1 MGTDDAPV
9 PEYAADYSPA
19 PDDAP
24 DASHLTPE
32 EKRGPRTVHVA
43 LGLLA
48 FLLIVAVATNPAS
61 VLPRDSTLHGE
72 HHLDVD
78 SGLELSVPV
87 GWRVVS
93 DAELGSLQIVP
104 VGTGHALETRIL
116 HRAIYA
122 VPVYEAGLQLSG
134 RFDTGAVADVL
145 PDGGEIRWNEARMIY
160 AVSDLRGIG
169 EDVRFSLSGGR
180 NLRFE
185 PNSDFDRPGSD
196 GAAWRGMSAPVAGL
210 QSGAAFDFEG
220 SLQISGARRFALLAS
235 GRETTADIVSDW
247 PHPGFDGQ
255 YLPDSRE
262 IGAEGFSAS
271 WRVPYLAR
279 GVPAGSE
286 LEYVDLGTIAHALVD
301 RR

>member
-9 PEYAADYSPA
+9 PEYAADYAPA

-61 VLPRDSTLHGE
+61 VLPRDSTLHGA

-93 DAELGSLQIVP
+93 DAEFGSLQLVP

-116 HRAIYA
+116 AGALEPGIAAAAIADDQGAATALAETIQLYILG
-122 VPVYEAGLQLSG
+122 VSGIRDERRVTRVDNEAG
-134 RFDTGAVADVL
+134 TGA
-145 PDGGEIRWNEARMIY
+145 
-160 AVSDLRGIG
+160 AVSYVVVPDEFADL
-169 EDVRFSLSGGR
+169 DSGG
-180 NLRFE
+180 LVYTAVF
-185 PNSDFDRPGSD
+185 GSE
-196 GAAWRGMSAPVAGL
+196 GRRWWVAYVTTSQQSAPGVKWM
-210 QSGAAFDFEG
+210 DK
-220 SLQISGARRFALLAS
+220 
-235 GRETTADIVSDW
+235 IVDSIRL
-247 PHPGFDGQ
+247 PG
-255 YLPDSRE
+255 
-262 IGAEGFSAS
+262 
-271 WRVPYLAR
+271 
-279 GVPAGSE
+279 
-286 LEYVDLGTIAHALVD
+286 
-301 RR
+301 

>member
-78 SGLELSVPV
+78 SGLELAVPV

-116 HRAIYA
+116 AGALEPGIAAAAIADDQGAATALAETIQLYILGVSGIRDERRVTRVA
-122 VPVYEAGLQLSG
+122 NDAG
-134 RFDTGAVADVL
+134 TGA
-145 PDGGEIRWNEARMIY
+145 
-160 AVSDLRGIG
+160 AVSYVVVPDEFADL
-169 EDVRFSLSGGR
+169 DSGG
-180 NLRFE
+180 LVYTAVF
-185 PNSDFDRPGSD
+185 GSE
-196 GAAWRGMSAPVAGL
+196 GRRWWVAYVTTAQQSAPGVKWMDGIVD
-210 QSGAAFDFEG
+210 SV
-220 SLQISGARRFALLAS
+220 RLA
-235 GRETTADIVSDW
+235 E
-247 PHPGFDGQ
+247 
-255 YLPDSRE
+255 
-262 IGAEGFSAS
+262 
-271 WRVPYLAR
+271 
-279 GVPAGSE
+279 
-286 LEYVDLGTIAHALVD
+286 
-301 RR
+301 

>member
-19 PDDAP
+19 PDEAP

-116 HRAIYA
+116 AGALEPGIAAAAIADDQGAATALAETIQLYILGVSGIRDERRVTRVA
-122 VPVYEAGLQLSG
+122 NDAG
-134 RFDTGAVADVL
+134 TGA
-145 PDGGEIRWNEARMIY
+145 
-160 AVSDLRGIG
+160 AVSYVVVPDEFADL
-169 EDVRFSLSGGR
+169 DSGG
-180 NLRFE
+180 LVYTAVF
-185 PNSDFDRPGSD
+185 GSE
-196 GAAWRGMSAPVAGL
+196 GRRWWVAYVTTAQQSAPGVKWMDGIVD
-210 QSGAAFDFEG
+210 SV
-220 SLQISGARRFALLAS
+220 RLA
-235 GRETTADIVSDW
+235 E
-247 PHPGFDGQ
+247 
-255 YLPDSRE
+255 
-262 IGAEGFSAS
+262 
-271 WRVPYLAR
+271 
-279 GVPAGSE
+279 
-286 LEYVDLGTIAHALVD
+286 
-301 RR
+301 

>member
-19 PDDAP
+19 TDDAP

-116 HRAIYA
+116 AGALEPGIAAAAIADDQGAATALAETIQLYILGVSGIRDERRVTRVA
-122 VPVYEAGLQLSG
+122 NDAG
-134 RFDTGAVADVL
+134 TGA
-145 PDGGEIRWNEARMIY
+145 
-160 AVSDLRGIG
+160 AVSYVVVPDEFADL
-169 EDVRFSLSGGR
+169 DSGG
-180 NLRFE
+180 LVYTAVF
-185 PNSDFDRPGSD
+185 GSE
-196 GAAWRGMSAPVAGL
+196 GRRWWVAYVTTAQQSAPGVKWMDGIVD
-210 QSGAAFDFEG
+210 SV
-220 SLQISGARRFALLAS
+220 RLA
-235 GRETTADIVSDW
+235 E
-247 PHPGFDGQ
+247 
-255 YLPDSRE
+255 
-262 IGAEGFSAS
+262 
-271 WRVPYLAR
+271 
-279 GVPAGSE
+279 
-286 LEYVDLGTIAHALVD
+286 
-301 RR
+301 

>member
-116 HRAIYA
+116 AGALEPGIAAAAIADDQGAATALAETIQLYILGVSGIRDERRVTRVA
-122 VPVYEAGLQLSG
+122 NDAG
-134 RFDTGAVADVL
+134 TGA
-145 PDGGEIRWNEARMIY
+145 
-160 AVSDLRGIG
+160 AVSYVVVPDEFADL
-169 EDVRFSLSGGR
+169 DSGG
-180 NLRFE
+180 LVYTAVF
-185 PNSDFDRPGSD
+185 GSE
-196 GAAWRGMSAPVAGL
+196 GRRWWVAYVTTAQQSAPGVKWM
-210 QSGAAFDFEG
+210 DK
-220 SLQISGARRFALLAS
+220 
-235 GRETTADIVSDW
+235 IVDSIRL
-247 PHPGFDGQ
+247 PG
-255 YLPDSRE
+255 
-262 IGAEGFSAS
+262 
-271 WRVPYLAR
+271 
-279 GVPAGSE
+279 
-286 LEYVDLGTIAHALVD
+286 
-301 RR
+301 

>member
-9 PEYAADYSPA
+9 PEYAADYAPA

-78 SGLELSVPV
+78 SGLELAVPV

-116 HRAIYA
+116 AGALEPGIAAAAIADDQGAATALAETIQLYILGVSGIRDERRVTRVA
-122 VPVYEAGLQLSG
+122 NDAG
-134 RFDTGAVADVL
+134 TGA
-145 PDGGEIRWNEARMIY
+145 
-160 AVSDLRGIG
+160 AVSYVVVPDEFADL
-169 EDVRFSLSGGR
+169 DSGG
-180 NLRFE
+180 LVYTAVF
-185 PNSDFDRPGSD
+185 GSE
-196 GAAWRGMSAPVAGL
+196 GRRWWVAYVTTAQQSAPGVKWMDGIVD
-210 QSGAAFDFEG
+210 SV
-220 SLQISGARRFALLAS
+220 RLA
-235 GRETTADIVSDW
+235 E
-247 PHPGFDGQ
+247 
-255 YLPDSRE
+255 
-262 IGAEGFSAS
+262 
-271 WRVPYLAR
+271 
-279 GVPAGSE
+279 
-286 LEYVDLGTIAHALVD
+286 
-301 RR
+301 